1 VLKARDCL
9 GVLGL
14 RRIRRGE
21 SRDAIRVLHT
31 SDGLDSTQV
40 ENKRVYL
47 GVRGL
52 TVQYPDGMRAGI
64 RMAAIRSELDPP
76 CAKIGSNIAC

>member
-1 VLKARDCL
+1 VGNLETLFGPCNL
-9 GVLGL
+9 
-14 RRIRRGE
+14 
-21 SRDAIRVLHT
+21 SNCVLHT

-40 ENKRVYL
+40 ENKRIYL